1 MRCQEVRER
10 LDDFVDGHLAPDD
23 VADLKRHLAGCEG
36 CREEERELR
45 DLLSRASSLKAEA
58 APARDLWPGIRERIE
73 RRGVAAVFNAD
84 SWSSWR
90 TGVALAATVLIVA
103 VIATMFYRMGQGS
116 ATGSAPSPMQPIT
129 VSDRETSSGLV
140 KDEFDE
146 ARLELRGWLE
156 HNRES
161 LPPETLQ
168 NVEENLKIIDDSV
181 AEIQVAL
188 DQSPASPGLN
198 RMLLAAYRRE
208 VELLQRVNAW
218 YARM

>member
-1 MRCQEVRER
+1 MLNTFC
-10 LDDFVDGHLAPDD
+10 
-23 VADLKRHLAGCEG
+23 
-36 CREEERELR
+36 
-45 DLLSRASSLKAEA
+45 
-58 APARDLWPGIRERIE
+58 
-73 RRGVAAVFNAD
+73 
-84 SWSSWR
+84 
-90 TGVALAATVLIVA
+90 VA
-103 VIATMFYRMGQGS
+103 VHGPLNAVHGKTSKLHNASEAGEGTTVSVELPAMVRTSGTQSQQGS

-168 NVEENLKIIDDSV
+168 NVEDNLKIIDDSV

-188 DQSPASPGLN
+188 DQNPASPGLN